1 MGTSLNPD
9 VNVAKYKTEAVGGV
23 TEMELKVMIASDEII
38 RSPIFYLI
46 LVILIAF

>member
-9 VNVAKYKTEAVGGV
+9 VNVAKYKTDAVGGV
-23 TEMELKVMIASDEII
+23 TEMENVVMIASDAII

-46 LVILIAF
+46 LVVVIAF